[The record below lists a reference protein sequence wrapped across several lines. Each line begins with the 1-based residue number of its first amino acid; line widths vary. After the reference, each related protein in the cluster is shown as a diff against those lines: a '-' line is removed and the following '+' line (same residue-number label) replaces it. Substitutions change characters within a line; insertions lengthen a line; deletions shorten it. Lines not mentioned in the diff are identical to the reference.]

1 MGRTNWI
8 PVVVVAALLAGCT
21 GAGAPDAADDVVAA
35 PDKAGGSGGT
45 LVLTMGTEGRP
56 GRPDAEQ
63 ILYFAEQLAERS
75 DGRMQVEPVWGAAG
89 DEQDADADDYPGWD
103 QVVAR
108 AVVAG
113 ELDLAIVPARA
124 WDTEG
129 VTSLRALNTPLLLT
143 SEELVAEVVTSDL
156 ADEMLAGLEEV
167 GVVGLGLPPESLR
180 RFFAFGDPPASA
192 TPWAGGI
199 VRAPRSAT
207 VYAFLEALGGEPD
220 DLAGGGTDRFEDGV
234 RDGTV
239 LAAEAA
245 FPASNLPEPVTALGG
260 PPLFPKVATLVANG
274 DVFGSLTEA
283 DQQVLRDAA
292 AATVA
297 WAAETMPNE
306 TEDARAFCERS
317 IIMPGVPSDELEEA
331 AATVEDDLRADP
343 ATASLIDAIRDLATD
358 LEATPTSI
366 EPCQPD
372 VEESPAEGD
381 ADDEDRGAFPE
392 GVYRVEHTMDSLV
405 EAGVDRGLAGDHAG
419 LWTMRFAD
427 GQLLIEQ
434 DGDRGLLVDKGV
446 YCVEDGRVALGID
459 LFSDPPTC
467 GNFWSAAWELDG
479 DVLRFEDVVSHHGS
493 EVLTEALWGSQPWRQ
508 IG

>member
-1 MGRTNWI
+1 MGRLTNLI
-8 PVVVVAALLAGCT
+8 PMVVIAALLTGCAGGT
-21 GAGAPDAADDVVAA
+21 TPAGSAGETAAAA
-35 PDKAGGSGGT
+35 DKAGGSGGT
-45 LVLTMGTEGRP
+45 LVLEMGTEGRP

-63 ILYFAEQLAERS
+63 ILHFAEQVADLSE
-75 DGRMQVEPVWGAAG
+75 GRMQVEPVWGAAG

-113 ELDLAIVPARA
+113 ELDLALVPARA

-143 SEELVAEVVTSDL
+143 SEELVAKVVTSDL
-156 ADEMLAGLEEV
+156 ADEMLAGLEDV

-180 RFFAFGDPPASA
+180 RFFAFGDPPASE

-260 PPLFPKVATLVANG
+260 PPLFPKVATLVANA

-283 DQQVLRDAA
+283 DQQILRDAA

-297 WAAETMPNE
+297 WAIKMMPDE

-317 IIMPGVPSDELEEA
+317 SIMAGVPSDELEEA

-343 ATASLIDAIRDLATD
+343 ATASLIDAIRDLATN

-372 VEESPAEGD
+372 VDESPAE
-381 ADDEDRGAFPE
+381 DDDDRGAFPE

-405 EAGVDRGLAGDHAG
+405 EAGVDRGMAGDHVG

-427 GQLLIEQ
+427 GQLLVENDHAGELI
-434 DGDRGLLVDKGV
+434 VDEGV
-446 YCVEDGRVALGID
+446 YCVEDGRVVLGID
-459 LFSDPPTC
+459 AFGDPPTC

-479 DVLRFEDVVSHHGS
+479 DELRFKAVVSHHGS
-493 EVLTEALWGSQPWRQ
+493 HVLTEALWGSQPWQR
-508 IG
+508 IE